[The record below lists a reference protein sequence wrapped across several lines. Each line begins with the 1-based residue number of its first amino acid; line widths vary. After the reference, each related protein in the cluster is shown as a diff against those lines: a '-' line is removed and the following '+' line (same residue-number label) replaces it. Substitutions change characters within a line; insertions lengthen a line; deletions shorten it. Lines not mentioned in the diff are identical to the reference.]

1 MFGTNKHTT
10 LLLVII
16 IIILLFGVGITL
28 YYVLDLDWFKKV
40 PQNNVEQPVIPYTEP
55 EKEQN
60 ISLDIS
66 KRTYDIKLK
75 TNEFDVVIYKDG
87 TFEITMIEN
96 EKYKNIASYKEIL
109 NKKIKPSL
117 KNIIKVYE
125 VEVSKD
131 LNPKTFLV
139 FIDNSGN
146 LYKLVDKVLINEG
159 KYAFEKIEGV
169 AKIVDIKQITNNYLT
184 ENINGINAI
193 AIDYESN
200 EILITD
206 YLLKD

>member
-10 LLLVII
+10 LLLVVI

-28 YYVLDLDWFKKV
+28 YYVLDLDWFKRV
-40 PQNNVEQPVIPYTEP
+40 PQTNVKPSVTPYTESQ
-55 EKEQN
+55 KEQN
-60 ISLDIS
+60 VSLDIT
-66 KRTYDIKLK
+66 KRSYDIELK
-75 TNEFDVVIYKDG
+75 TNEFKVVVYKDG
-87 TFEITMIEN
+87 TFGITMLEN
-96 EKYKNIASYKEIL
+96 EKYKNIANYAEVL
-109 NKKIKPSL
+109 NKEFKPSL
-117 KNIIKVYE
+117 KNIIKAYK

-131 LNPKTFLV
+131 STPKEFLI

-146 LYKLVDKVLINEG
+146 LYKLVEKVLINEG
-159 KYAFEKIEGV
+159 KYAFEKIEGI
-169 AKIVDIKQITNNYLT
+169 AKVVDIKQITNNYLT

>member
-10 LLLVII
+10 LLLVVI

-40 PQNNVEQPVIPYTEP
+40 PQTNLEPSVTPYTEP
-55 EKEQN
+55 QKEQKV
-60 ISLDIS
+60 SLDIT
-66 KRTYDIKLK
+66 KRSYDIEIK
-75 TNEFDVVIYKDG
+75 TNEFKVVVYKDG
-87 TFEITMIEN
+87 TFGITMLKN
-96 EKYKNIASYKEIL
+96 EKYKNIANYTEVL
-109 NKKIKPSL
+109 NKEFKPSL
-117 KNIIKVYE
+117 KNIIKAYK

-131 LNPKTFLV
+131 STPKEFLI

-146 LYKLVDKVLINEG
+146 LYKLVEKVLINEG
-159 KYAFEKIEGV
+159 KYAFEKIEGI
-169 AKIVDIKQITNNYLT
+169 AKVVDIKQITNNYLT